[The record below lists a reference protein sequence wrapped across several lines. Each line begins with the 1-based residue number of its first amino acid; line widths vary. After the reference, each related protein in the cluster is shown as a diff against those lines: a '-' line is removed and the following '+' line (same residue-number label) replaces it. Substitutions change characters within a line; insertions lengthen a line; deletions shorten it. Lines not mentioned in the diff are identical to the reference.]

1 MFLIN
6 GMEFNIESYNKNEFQ
21 IKSYNKTY
29 TATINKNTLN
39 DIVNSTFELG
49 DYIILDDHFKN
60 HLNEHEQFVYYV
72 NATEQNKTIHSV
84 LEIIEFLYKKKFCK
98 PNKLIVIGGGIT
110 QDIGGFVAGIFKRG
124 INWVY
129 IPTTFL
135 AMTDSC
141 IGGKV
146 GVNHISKNMLGM
158 FCSPNNVVISEY
170 FLNTLSNDMII
181 SGLGESL
188 KLSIIAGKNEV
199 DDFFKLYKQQ
209 HYLSIIKQS
218 LVIKKSIIEYDELEK
233 CERQVL
239 NYGHTF
245 GHAIESSTNY
255 FIPHGIAVLFGMY
268 YINTLFNVDKFN
280 ELNKQILKMI
290 PTKYYIQF
298 DPKSIIEHLKND
310 KKNKGS
316 NICFI
321 IPNDFGDFVIKYVN
335 LVDVEEIINFIFKT
349 PLHPD

>member
-1 MFLIN
+1 MFFIN
-6 GMEFNIESYNKNEFQ
+6 GKEFKIEHYDKNEFE

-39 DIVNSTFELG
+39 DIVNSLFELG

-60 HLNEHEQFVYYV
+60 HLNEHEPFIYYV

-84 LEIIEFLYKKKFCK
+84 LDVIEFLYKKKICK

-110 QDIGGFVAGIFKRG
+110 QDIGGFVAGVFKRG

-199 DDFFKLYKQQ
+199 DDFFKLYNQQ
-209 HYLSIIKQS
+209 NYLSIIKQS

-255 FIPHGIAVLFGMY
+255 FVPHGIAVLFGMY
-268 YINTLFNVDKFN
+268 YINTIFKIDA
-280 ELNKQILKMI
+280 LNQVNDSILDMI
-290 PTKYYIQF
+290 PTKYHIHF
-298 DPKSIIEHLKND
+298 NANSIIEHLKND
-310 KKNKGS
+310 KKNKGN

-321 IPNDFGDFVIKYVN
+321 VPNDFGNFVIKYVN
-335 LVDVEEIINFIFKT
+335 LADIEENIKKLFDTVPGK
-349 PLHPD
+349 